1 MSNLEKIL
9 EGSKPDFT
17 YYTSKGGSSTPT
29 DFGQKSIPYGMDRPA
44 RKAAFAKFKFF
55 IIPLSLIVLL
65 TNKPGIIS
73 FW

>member
-44 RKAAFAKFKFF
+44 MGNSGQPYMKTGVTATREQLFDAS
-55 IIPLSLIVLL
+55 PEGLL
-65 TNKPGIIS
+65 
-73 FW
+73 